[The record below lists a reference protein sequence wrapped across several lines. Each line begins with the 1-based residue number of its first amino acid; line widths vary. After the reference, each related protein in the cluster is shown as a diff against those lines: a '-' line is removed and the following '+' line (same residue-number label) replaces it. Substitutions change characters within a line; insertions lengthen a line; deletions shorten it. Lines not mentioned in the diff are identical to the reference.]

1 MKTLKIKT
9 KTGEDFKR
17 VRDEESESLVR
28 IGWQYISKSEWKS
41 KVRDID
47 KQEQTKKEKKQ

>member
-28 IGWQYISKSEWKS
+28 VGWQYVAKSEWKS
-41 KVRDID
+41 KVRDAD
-47 KQEQTKKEKKQ
+47 KPEPTKKK

>member
-1 MKTLKIKT
+1 LKIKT